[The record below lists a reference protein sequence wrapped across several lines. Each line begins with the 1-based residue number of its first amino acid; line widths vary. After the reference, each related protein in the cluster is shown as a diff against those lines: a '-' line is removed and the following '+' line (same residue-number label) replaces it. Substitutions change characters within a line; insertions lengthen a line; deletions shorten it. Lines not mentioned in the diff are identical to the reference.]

1 MIPRSE
7 DTIPGGYIETCGCWR
22 DQAALLRDQSERA
35 ISFTP
40 APSHH
45 HRYHNWGQCFCHCHH
60 HWVAEIN
67 IFTSAFLLSSSL
79 ASKSLMVPQLHSMPR
94 KKYFVAC
101 LKIPFVL
108 FCAPLSS
115 FFLPV
120 CHRPGHKKIF
130 QKACYRPEQNRGRK
144 IPLFSAPLSIHST
157 GTTSLLAAP
166 KQDLINLP
174 CGRVSTFDKSCVCTY
189 WTR

>member
-7 DTIPGGYIETCGCWR
+7 DTRPGGYIETCGCWR
-22 DQAALLRDQSERA
+22 DQAALLRDQWERA

-60 HWVAEIN
+60 RWVAEIY
-67 IFTSAFLLSSSL
+67 IFTSAFSLSSSL
-79 ASKSLMVPQLHSMPR
+79 TSKSLMVPQLHSMPR

-115 FFLPV
+115 GFFASMSQT
-120 CHRPGHKKIF
+120 RT
-130 QKACYRPEQNRGRK
+130 QQNFLEGLLQTRTKQRTK
-144 IPLFSAPLSIHST
+144 NPSLFSRAQYSQHKNHI
-157 GTTSLLAAP
+157 LACRA
-166 KQDLINLP
+166 KI
-174 CGRVSTFDKSCVCTY
+174 GFDKSSM
-189 WTR
+189 WSRFNF

>member
-60 HWVAEIN
+60 QWVAEIN
-67 IFTSAFLLSSSL
+67 IFTSTFSLTSLASL
-79 ASKSLMVPQLHSMPR
+79 ASKSLMLPQVPR
-94 KKYFVAC
+94 KKYLVAC
-101 LKIPFVL
+101 LKILFVL
-108 FCAPLSS
+108 FVRPCHQG
-115 FFLPV
+115 FLPV
-120 CHRPGHKKIF
+120 CHKPGHSKTE
-130 QKACYRPEQNRGRK
+130 QKRGRK

-157 GTTSLLAAP
+157 GATSLLAAP

-174 CGRVSTFDKSCVCTY
+174 CGRVSTFDKSCVSTY

>member
-45 HRYHNWGQCFCHCHH
+45 HRYHNWGQCLCHCHH

-94 KKYFVAC
+94 KRIFSCV
-101 LKIPFVL
+101 
-108 FCAPLSS
+108 SED
-115 FFLPV
+115 PV
-120 CHRPGHKKIF
+120 CTVLCALVIRVFCQYVTNQDIAKLFRRPFTDQNKTEDEKSLSF
-130 QKACYRPEQNRGRK
+130 QPRSVFTAQEPHPCLPRQNR
-144 IPLFSAPLSIHST
+144 I
-157 GTTSLLAAP
+157 
-166 KQDLINLP
+166 
-174 CGRVSTFDKSCVCTY
+174 
-189 WTR
+189 